1 MLEISRIN
9 IAVVLMFGMLSYANN
24 VIAMNCYEK
33 SPNLINLHDGYYNME
48 DAKTLS
54 DKDKAMLNDL
64 FRNIEG
70 KWKGESINTECKGPD
85 RAPRKEYKNSTID
98 VDMRLNSDGNLRI
111 IAEMYYPKEKIIK
124 HKTLSLLD
132 DLNIFEFKASGDNGL
147 VFSERQRRANVNK
160 TSRLTANVNKTSRL
174 TETIY
179 EIKLNLKSLLF
190 ARYYYVN
197 GVFVGAEKWSMT
209 RD

>member
-1 MLEISRIN
+1 MFEISRIN
-9 IAVVLMFGMLSYANN
+9 LAVVLMFGMLSYANN
-24 VIAMNCYEK
+24 VIAANCYEK
-33 SPNLINLHDGYYNME
+33 SPNLISLHDGYYNME
-48 DAKTLS
+48 ASKALS
-54 DKDKAMLNDL
+54 NKDKDMLNNL
-64 FRNIEG
+64 FSNIAG

-111 IAEMYYPKEKIIK
+111 IAEMYYPEEKVIK
-124 HKTLSLLD
+124 HKAFSLLD

-147 VFSERQRRANVNK
+147 VFSERHRR
-160 TSRLTANVNKTSRL
+160 ANVNKTSRL

-190 ARYYYVN
+190 VRAYYIN
-197 GVFVGAEKWSMT
+197 GVFVGEEKWSMT
-209 RD
+209 RN